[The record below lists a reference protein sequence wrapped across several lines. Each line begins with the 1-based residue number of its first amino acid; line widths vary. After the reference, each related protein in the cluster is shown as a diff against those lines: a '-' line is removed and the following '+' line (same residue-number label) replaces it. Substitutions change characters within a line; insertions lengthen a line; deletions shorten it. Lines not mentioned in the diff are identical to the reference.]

1 MNRFLDYAVGGLNF
15 VFFFLGLL
23 GVAAVMLGLS
33 PLVRTGSF
41 GFVMVALVTVPF
53 VSVALYAFAQQ
64 PGAGSGDRRY
74 LLALGILN
82 LLPLVIPWSSLGVL
96 AWIPALLSVVAL
108 RALGIPSSGE
118 FAHVIVLL
126 PYVLN
131 LSYVVYLAC
140 RPRCGESRVDR
151 GKVTAA

>member
-1 MNRFLDYAVGGLNF
+1 
-15 VFFFLGLL
+15 
-23 GVAAVMLGLS
+23 MLGLS
-33 PLVRTGSF
+33 PLVRMGSF
-41 GFVMVALVTVPF
+41 GVVMVALVTVPF

-64 PGAGSGDRRY
+64 PGAGGADRRY

-108 RALGIPSSGE
+108 RALGIASSGE

-131 LSYVVYLAC
+131 LSYVAYLAC
-140 RPRCGESRVDR
+140 RPGRGESRTNR
-151 GKVTAA
+151 GTLTTAQR